1 MKRAPSQMSQVPSGS
16 EIFLDHVGWF
26 VPEMNAVGPTME
38 RLGFC
43 LTPFVAQHNADP
55 NGGAPIPAGT
65 GNRCAML
72 ERGYLEF
79 LSAVPSLQTPLS
91 EQLKAALKRYHGVH
105 LLAFTINDS
114 QGAFERL
121 KVEDFSP
128 LDPIHLRRPLTLN
141 NGKNGE
147 VAFTVIRV
155 PPNKMP
161 EGRIQILRQETPELV
176 WQDNLIARD
185 NGISALG
192 GVILCVNDIEEV
204 ANRFSKFTGKKI
216 QGSEDYISLDL
227 DRGRICFT
235 NRDYMQ
241 SVIPNLVVP
250 TTPFMAAVT
259 LESRDLEKTRT
270 FINKAG
276 ITFKSLSDHT
286 ILLSQDNACGVS
298 LIIFDKEDIWP
309 RKS

>member
-1 MKRAPSQMSQVPSGS
+1 MSRAPSQMSQVPSGS

-38 RLGFC
+38 RLGFR

-79 LSAVPSLQTPLS
+79 LAVVPSLQTPLS
-91 EQLKAALKRYHGVH
+91 EQLNAALKRYHGVH

-141 NGKNGE
+141 SGENGE

-161 EGRIQILRQETPELV
+161 EGRIQILRQETPEIV

-204 ANRFSKFTGKKI
+204 ANRFGKFTGKKI
-216 QGSEDYISLDL
+216 QGREDYISLDL

-235 NRDYMQ
+235 NADYIQ

-250 TTPFMAAVT
+250 TTPFMAVVT
-259 LESRDLEKTRT
+259 LESRDLEKTKT
-270 FINKAG
+270 FINQAG
-276 ITFKSLSDHT
+276 VTFKSLGEHA

-298 LIIFDKEDIWP
+298 LIIFDKGDIWP